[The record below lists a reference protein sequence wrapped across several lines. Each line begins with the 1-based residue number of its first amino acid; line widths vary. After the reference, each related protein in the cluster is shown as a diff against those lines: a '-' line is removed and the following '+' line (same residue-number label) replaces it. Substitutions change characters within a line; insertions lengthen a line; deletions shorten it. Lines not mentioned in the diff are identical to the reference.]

1 MPVISV
7 TRLRV
12 RSLLFLPSFILY
24 AIRSSRQAKKAPGNL
39 GVGLLNDANLTF
51 WTRTAWKDEAS
62 MRSFMMS
69 GVHRNAMP
77 KLLEWC
83 NEAALVHWTQGASDL
98 PDWKE
103 AHRRLV
109 SEGRRSK

>member
-1 MPVISV
+1 M
-7 TRLRV
+7 
-12 RSLLFLPSFILY
+12 LY
-24 AIRSSRQAKKAPGNL
+24 ALTSSRQAKKTAGNL
-39 GVGLLNDANLTF
+39 GVGLLNDAGLTF
-51 WTRTAWKDEAS
+51 WTRTAWKDEAA
-62 MRSFMMS
+62 MRSFMLS

-83 NEAALVHWTQGASDL
+83 NEAALVHWTQEDSVL

-109 SEGRRSK
+109 VEGRRSKVNHPSPAHENYTIAVPRSR